1 MTVTYDVTIG
11 APRPLDGVILGRT
24 VRVTAPRHLA
34 AYHEAARTI
43 LHGPAPQPIVR
54 RTGDGSGV
62 RFALGAWTFADVVPV
77 P

>member
-1 MTVTYDVTIG
+1 VTYDVTIG
-11 APRPLDGVILGRT
+11 APRPLDGVLIGHT

-34 AYHEAARTI
+34 AYYEAARTI
-43 LHGPAPQPIVR
+43 LLGPAPKPIVR